1 LIDNFYNVAV
11 ELVDKNLDKG
21 FGEKIAIYYNEEE
34 ITYSQLAREVNKLGN
49 GLKSLGIEIE
59 NRVALLL
66 LDCPQFYYSF
76 LGAIKIGA
84 VAVPVNT
91 LLKTNDYI
99 YVLNDCRAKVL
110 VISEELLHLVEPI
123 LDEAMFLK
131 YVVVVGKPKPGQIA
145 YDSLVGEQPD
155 TITTAPTYEDDPSF
169 WIYSSG
175 TTGFP
180 KGIVHLHHDMVSAA
194 DATAKGI
201 FNMNSDD
208 IVYSTSKLFF
218 SYGLGN
224 ALYYPLRVGAAA
236 VLSPVRPDPQVV
248 FDLVKKYRPTVFCSV
263 PTSYTAM
270 LQAAGKGE
278 ADFSSVR
285 VATSAGE
292 TLPEVIFHRWK
303 ERFGIELLDGLGC
316 SEASNTFICNRPGEV
331 VPGSTGKV
339 VPGYEVRLV
348 DEDGAIVP
356 CGEIGTLQVK
366 GDSLAAYYW
375 NKHEKTKSS
384 FLGHWFNTGDRFYQ
398 DEAGYLWYVGRTDD
412 MLKVG
417 GIWVSPIEVERTLL
431 KHDCVL
437 ECGVVGKE
445 DDNKLVKPKAFVVL
459 KDGYEACE
467 QLEQE
472 LKQFVKGQ
480 IAHYKY
486 PRWIEFIPQLPKT
499 ATGKIQR
506 YKLKE
511 L

>member
-1 LIDNFYNVAV
+1 
-11 ELVDKNLDKG
+11 
-21 FGEKIAIYYNEEE
+21 
-34 ITYSQLAREVNKLGN
+34 
-49 GLKSLGIEIE
+49 
-59 NRVALLL
+59 
-66 LDCPQFYYSF
+66 
-76 LGAIKIGA
+76 
-84 VAVPVNT
+84 
-91 LLKTNDYI
+91 
-99 YVLNDCRAKVL
+99 
-110 VISEELLHLVEPI
+110 
-123 LDEAMFLK
+123 
-131 YVVVVGKPKPGQIA
+131 
-145 YDSLVGEQPD
+145 
-155 TITTAPTYEDDPSF
+155 
-169 WIYSSG
+169 
-175 TTGFP
+175 
-180 KGIVHLHHDMVSAA
+180 MVSAA